1 MKNLKVFATTNN
13 IDSLSPPLR
22 SRFMEF
28 HLPQYT
34 FEQFCKI
41 ARKLLEKRLRLSNQ
55 VVDEIAEGGME

>member
-28 HLPQYT
+28 HLPEYT
-34 FEQFCKI
+34 FEQFSEI
-41 ARKLLEKRLRLSNQ
+41 ARIYSVKDLDTLIKLQMR
-55 VVDEIAEGGME
+55 